1 MKNLKIVILILLI
14 TTGSNNV
21 FSQDTCVKIYGF
33 NHGPFSEK
41 EQAYVLKTKYNQEI
55 KLCIHE
61 KKISIGDMFNTELEI
76 LYVKD
81 YYVDCEIEKFYF
93 CNDNEGRKCCFTLD
107 KDTVTN
113 EVYYVIYYSDYAY
126 FYYTKK

>member
-1 MKNLKIVILILLI
+1 MKNLKIVIIILLI
-14 TTGSNNV
+14 ATISNNV

-41 EQAYVLKTKYNQEI
+41 KQAYVLKTKYKQDAN
-55 KLCIHE
+55 LCID
-61 KKISIGDMFNTELEI
+61 KNKISIGDMFNTELEI
-76 LYVKD
+76 LYIKD
-81 YYVDCEIEKFYF
+81 YYEDCQIKKFYF
-93 CNDNEGRKCCFTLD
+93 CNDNEGRKCCFKLD
-107 KDTVTN
+107 KDAVTN